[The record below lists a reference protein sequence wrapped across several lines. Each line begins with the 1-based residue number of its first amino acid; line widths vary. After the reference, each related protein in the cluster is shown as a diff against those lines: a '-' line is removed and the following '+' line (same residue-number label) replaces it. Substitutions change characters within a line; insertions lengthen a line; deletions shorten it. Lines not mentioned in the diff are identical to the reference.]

1 MTIINFIKKEII
13 KYYNKNGDRDNMSQK
28 FRIDGPIDLFED
40 LEVVSS
46 DIEASAITSMEGSI
60 VAPVFTRN
68 EEDVRVAALSE
79 ATLALGE
86 RTTHELACGELS
98 DTNVKDGSC
107 FVVLMASREN
117 ALLPAPAKTDV
128 HLESA
133 ILDRKQTFE
142 K

>member
-1 MTIINFIKKEII
+1 MSKKF
-13 KYYNKNGDRDNMSQK
+13 Q
-28 FRIDGPIDLFED
+28 IDGLIDLFKN

-46 DIEASAITSMEGSI
+46 DIEASAITSMGGSI
-60 VAPVFTRN
+60 VAPVFPRN

-86 RTTHELACGELS
+86 RTTHELVCGELS

-117 ALLPAPAKTDV
+117 ALLPAPVKTDI
-128 HLESA
+128 HFGPA
-133 ILDRKQTFE
+133 ILDMKQTFE